1 MQQQQG
7 DQVLQDFSG
16 VDPSTYM
23 SPMDLYDSIFWGEYM
38 EPMMN
43 PMWAAS
49 WNNSNWTA
57 GDGGGGQR

>member
-7 DQVLQDFSG
+7 GGVLQDFSN

-38 EPMMN
+38 EPM
-43 PMWAAS
+43 PMWSRWDSSS
-49 WNNSNWTA
+49 WN
-57 GDGGGGQR
+57 DGGQR